1 MRVTSWILCTAG
13 IGWTGVGCGGVGTP
27 ASHAQ
32 EAAQNIAENE
42 RFGRTE
48 LVLEKVAPGEKGE
61 FIRTHA
67 GWGGRITIADTEL
80 GSFRMT
86 GTKDEDAEMNL
97 RVTWYNAAEE
107 ELRSTLIR
115 QKWHS
120 QKGNWLL
127 TSEERI
133 DGDIGL
139 LNEKVVM
146 QAPEGP
152 PARAQ
157 FPTIRIG
164 GQVD

>member
-1 MRVTSWILCTAG
+1 MYLRPLWLIGPVVLTAACGG
-13 IGWTGVGCGGVGTP
+13 IGSP

-42 RFGRTE
+42 RFGRNE
-48 LVLEKVAPGEKGE
+48 LVLEKVAPGWRSE

-80 GSFRMT
+80 GGFHMT
-86 GTKDEDAEMNL
+86 TEKSDDAEMSL
-97 RVTWYNAAEE
+97 RVTWYNATEE
-107 ELRSTLIR
+107 ELRSTLLR

-120 QKGNWLL
+120 IKGDWLL
-127 TSEERI
+127 TSEERV

-146 QAPEGP
+146 QVPDAPP
-152 PARAQ
+152 TRAQ
-157 FPTIRIG
+157 FPTVRIG
-164 GQVD
+164 EVD

>member
-1 MRVTSWILCTAG
+1 VA
-13 IGWTGVGCGGVGTP
+13 TP

-48 LVLEKVAPGEKGE
+48 LVLEKVAPSEKAE
-61 FIRTHA
+61 FLRTHA

-80 GSFRMT
+80 GGFHMLNNGS
-86 GTKDEDAEMNL
+86 DDAEMNL

-107 ELRSTLIR
+107 ELRSTLLR

-120 QKGNWLL
+120 AKGNWLL
-127 TSEERI
+127 VSEERV

-152 PARAQ
+152 AARAQ
-157 FPTIRIG
+157 FPTVRIG
-164 GQVD
+164 AVD